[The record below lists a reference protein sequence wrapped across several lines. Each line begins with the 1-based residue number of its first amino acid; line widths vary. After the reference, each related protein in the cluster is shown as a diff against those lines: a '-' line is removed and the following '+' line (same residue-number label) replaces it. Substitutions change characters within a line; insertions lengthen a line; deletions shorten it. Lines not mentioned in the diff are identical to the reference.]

1 MSQKLSA
8 ALSAAEK
15 IRDQFFPEASACM
28 LAGSVVRGEAT
39 AYSDLD
45 LVVVFERIEN
55 AQRQSF
61 IFDGWPVEAFI
72 HDPQTL
78 EYFFREV
85 DRPSGVPTLP
95 NMVSDGI
102 EIPRETKLGRLMKG
116 LASRIL
122 EEGPIQWGQHERENS
137 RYVISDMVED
147 IREPRNKAELRIV
160 VSNLYSA
167 IADHFLRSQ
176 NQWSAKGKNIPRRLM
191 SFDPKFHRRFVEAFE
206 AAFTSD
212 DTTDVI
218 RLCEHVLEPDG
229 GFLFQGYTRDAPKE
243 WRMPDA

>member
-8 ALSAAEK
+8 ALSTAEK
-15 IRDQFFPEASACM
+15 IRDQLFPEASVCM
-28 LAGSVVRGEAT
+28 LAGSVVRDEAT

-45 LVVVFERIEN
+45 LVVVFERTEN

-85 DRPSGVPTLP
+85 DRPSGVPTLS

-102 EIPRETKLGRLMKG
+102 EIPRETKLGSLIKS
-116 LASRIL
+116 LASKIL
-122 EEGPIQWGQHERENS
+122 EEGPFRWGQHERENS

-147 IREPRNKAELRIV
+147 IR
-160 VSNLYSA
+160 
-167 IADHFLRSQ
+167 
-176 NQWSAKGKNIPRRLM
+176 
-191 SFDPKFHRRFVEAFE
+191 
-206 AAFTSD
+206 
-212 DTTDVI
+212 
-218 RLCEHVLEPDG
+218 
-229 GFLFQGYTRDAPKE
+229 
-243 WRMPDA
+243 